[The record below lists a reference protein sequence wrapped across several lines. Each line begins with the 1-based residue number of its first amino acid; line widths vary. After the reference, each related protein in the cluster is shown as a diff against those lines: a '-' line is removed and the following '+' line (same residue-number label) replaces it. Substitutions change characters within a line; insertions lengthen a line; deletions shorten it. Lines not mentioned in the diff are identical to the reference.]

1 MWKKE
6 TEMIKSKKSN
16 AIWNRSEDVSVVGYF
31 CIYFMF
37 FILFF
42 MWCFS
47 PSLQLGSEE
56 YDGIVMLKSPRDG
69 LAIKILVEVQHQNTL
84 THKQKLTQT

>member
-6 TEMIKSKKSN
+6 TEMIKGKKSN
-16 AIWNRSEDVSVVGYF
+16 AIWNRSENVSVVGYF
-31 CIYFMF
+31 FLSILCFLFYF
-37 FILFF
+37 LCG
-42 MWCFS
+42 CFS
-47 PSLQLGSEE
+47 PPLQLGSEE

-84 THKQKLTQT
+84 THK